1 MTLTPGTKLGPYE
14 IQSPIGAGG
23 MGEVYRARD
32 NRLGRD
38 VAIKVLPAAFSQD
51 QERLRRFEQE
61 ARAAAALNHPN
72 ILAVY
77 DIGTYHDSP
86 YLVTELLEGETL
98 RQRMEA
104 RPIRVRKA
112 IDYALQ
118 TVRGLIAAHGKGI
131 IHRDLKPENLFVTTD
146 GHVKILDFGL
156 AKLTRPEGEAAPADS
171 PTMTLQTGAGMIM
184 GTVAYM
190 SPEQV
195 RGKPA
200 DARSDIFSL
209 GAILYEML
217 AGKRAFHGDSPADT
231 MSAILKEEPAPLSEM
246 QPNIPPALLRI
257 VDHSLE
263 KDPADRFQSARD
275 VAFALDA
282 FSGSSTTTS
291 TPVGLTKAGRR
302 RRFAR
307 AVTAAAGAALLAF
320 VLFFVGRQTA
330 APPPLP
336 TWRQLS
342 FQRGTIYGARFTAD
356 GENVVYAAAWDGK
369 PSELFSMR
377 PESTEFRSL
386 GVTDADLLAI
396 SSGGEMAIRTGP
408 KFFTAYQSSG
418 MLARLMLSGAP
429 RPIENDIQWA
439 DWSPDGKGLLIVR
452 DVEGRQRLEYPAG
465 KVFYETAGW
474 ISSPRFSPDGSLI
487 AFIEHPSRL
496 GDPGMISVT
505 DLNGHKRD
513 LVRGFVSAYGLAWPP
528 SGKEV
533 WFTATRAGAARVLYA
548 VSLDGKERVLSRV
561 PGTLT
566 LEDVSK
572 TGRVLLSRDEWR
584 LGITALAPGQTKE
597 QDLTYLDFSALRTL
611 TPDGRTLLF
620 DESGEAGGAGGV
632 AYLRKMDGSPPVR
645 LADTTSFSLSPDGKW
660 VLAGNGMGQTLS
672 QFMLIPVGTGESK
685 TLPDMPL
692 RIQWASWLP
701 NRREFV
707 FSGSERGHAARIYRE
722 AVDGG
727 TPRPIT
733 PEGVSPTP
741 YSQSVSPDGK
751 SVVAVDADGSSA
763 VYGIETGERKPIAGM
778 EAGERA
784 FAWSGDGESVYV
796 YRPSIPAEIY
806 RIELK
811 SGRRQLWKK
820 LAPPDPVGVYF
831 LRAPHISADG
841 KAYAYNYSRYFSDL
855 YIVDGLTGR

>member
-1 MTLTPGTKLGPYE
+1 MTLASGTKLGPYE
-14 IQSPIGAGG
+14 IQAPIGAGG

-51 QERLRRFEQE
+51 EDRLRRFEQE
-61 ARAAAALNHPN
+61 ARSAAALNHPN

-77 DIGTYHDSP
+77 DIGTYNDSP

-98 RQRMEA
+98 RERMQA
-104 RPIRVRKA
+104 RPVRSRKA

-118 TVRGLIAAHGKGI
+118 TVRGLIAAHDKGI
-131 IHRDLKPENLFVTTD
+131 IHRDLKPENLFLTSD
-146 GHVKILDFGL
+146 GRIKILDFGL
-156 AKLTRPEGEAAPADS
+156 AKLTRPEGVTVAADT
-171 PTMTLQTGAGMIM
+171 PTLNLQTGAGVIL

-200 DARSDIFSL
+200 DARSDLFSL

-217 AGKRAFHGDSPADT
+217 AGKRAFSGDSPADT
-231 MSAILKEEPAPLSEM
+231 MSAILKEEPASLTDV
-246 QPNIPPALLRI
+246 QPNIPPALVRV
-257 VDHSLE
+257 VDHCLE

-282 FSGSSTTTS
+282 FSGSSTTTA

-302 RRFAR
+302 QRGLR
-307 AVTAAAGAALLAF
+307 ALAALGAAALLAGI
-320 VLFFVGRQTA
+320 LFFVGRQTA

-336 TWRQLS
+336 TFRQLT

-356 GENVVYAAAWDGK
+356 GENIVYAAAWDGK

-386 GVTDADLLAI
+386 GVMDADLLGI
-396 SSGGEMAIRTGP
+396 SSGGELALRVAP

-418 MLARLMLSGAP
+418 MLARMMLSGGAP

-439 DWSPDGKGLLIVR
+439 DWSPDGKGLAIVR

-465 KVFYETAGW
+465 KVIYETAGW
-474 ISSPRFSPDGSLI
+474 ISQPRFSPDGSLI
-487 AFIEHPSRL
+487 AFIDHFSRL
-496 GDPGMISVT
+496 GDPGSISVT

-513 LVRGFVSAYGLAWPP
+513 LDRGFVSAYGLAWPP

-533 WFTATRAGAARVLYA
+533 WFTGTRTGSARVLYG

-566 LEDVSK
+566 LNDVSK
-572 TGRVLLSRDEWR
+572 TGRVLLSRDAWR
-584 LGITALAPGQTKE
+584 LGITALPPGQTKE
-597 QDLTYLDFSALRTL
+597 QDLTYLDFSAIRTL
-611 TPDGRTLLF
+611 SADGRTLLF

-632 AYLRKMDGSPPVR
+632 SYLRKMDGSQPLR
-645 LADTTSFSLSPDGKW
+645 LADATSLALSPDGKW
-660 VLAGNGMGQTLS
+660 VLALALSGQGQAN
-672 QFMLIPVGTGESK
+672 QFMLIPVGTGEMR
-685 TLPDMPL
+685 TLPVLPL
-692 RIQWASWLP
+692 NVHWGNWLP
-701 NRREFV
+701 NKREFV
-707 FSGSERGHAARIYRE
+707 FSASESGHAARIYRE
-722 AVDGG
+722 AMDGG
-727 TPRPIT
+727 TPRAIT
-733 PEGVSPTP
+733 GEGVSPSP

-751 SVVAVDADGSSA
+751 SVLAVDADGSSA
-763 VYGIETGERKPIAGM
+763 VYAIDSGDRKAITGLEP
-778 EAGERA
+778 GEGP
-784 FAWSGDGESVYV
+784 FAWTGDGESIYV

-806 RIELK
+806 QIELK

-841 KAYAYNYSRYFSDL
+841 KSYAYNYSRFFSDL
-855 YIVDGLTGR
+855 YIVDGLR